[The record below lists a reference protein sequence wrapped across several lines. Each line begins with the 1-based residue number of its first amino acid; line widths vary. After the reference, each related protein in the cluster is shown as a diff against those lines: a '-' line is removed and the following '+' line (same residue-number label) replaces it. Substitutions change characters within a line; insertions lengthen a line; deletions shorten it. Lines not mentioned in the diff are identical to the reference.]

1 MPGTV
6 LRVQGSKAG
15 VVQFLARTSWSPSV
29 VFWKGTPRVQ
39 SSKRLSTTNGFNI
52 SVSSSS
58 GLDLP
63 AQVRDVSKFLR
74 RHHAEIRR
82 LRRLR
87 LLLVMDFG
95 VNVRDQR
102 IFASFRFPL

>member
-1 MPGTV
+1 
-6 LRVQGSKAG
+6 
-15 VVQFLARTSWSPSV
+15 V

-102 IFASFRFPL
+102 IFASFRFPLTTIIELAKCGMALEVSYYGEVSE